1 MGIQITEELCNPAQ
15 QNFFRLVFRDLSACK
30 LQLAQL
36 SLHSAGTDSES
47 LKNKLDTSGL
57 QVKPGCHMQVISSCG
72 LVTGTTLAP
81 VVPTLNSTIHQI
93 NHYPAYKYL
102 GNLLL
107 YPVDRDLSTK

>member
-1 MGIQITEELCNPAQ
+1 MFLGIQITEELCNPAH
-15 QNFFRLVFRDLSACK
+15 QNFFRRVFWELRACK

-47 LKNKLDTSGL
+47 LKNKLETSGL
-57 QVKPGCHMQVISSCG
+57 QVKPGCHMPVISPCG

-81 VVPTLNSTIHQI
+81 VVPRLNSTIHWT

-102 GNLLL
+102 RN
-107 YPVDRDLSTK
+107 